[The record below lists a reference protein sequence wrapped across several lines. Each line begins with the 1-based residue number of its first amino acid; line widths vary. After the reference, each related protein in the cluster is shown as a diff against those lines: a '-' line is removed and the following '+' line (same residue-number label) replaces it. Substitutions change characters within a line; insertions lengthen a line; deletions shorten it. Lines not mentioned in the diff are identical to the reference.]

1 MKREFLG
8 SLAVH
13 FIIIIFIV
21 LLSSSSA
28 RVKGYPTV
36 YRVNLVSL
44 PKASAAT
51 VTEVKT
57 LKAKEKGVAFK
68 PVQKAPPK
76 EISPDKQVLE
86 DLKKEEAEKSNQDE
100 SKAGEGI
107 GSAVLEGKGLENS
120 YYVDLMLQ
128 KIKESWRN
136 PVRGGLLKATVYFK
150 ILRNG
155 EIINAEIEVPS
166 GVSIFDQS
174 AVRAVIS
181 ASPLPPLPSQFT
193 SEYLGVHLEFEY
205 TP

>member
-68 PVQKAPPK
+68 PVKKATQK

-86 DLKKEEAEKSNQDE
+86 DLKKEEAEKSSKEE

-136 PVRGGLLKATVYFK
+136 PVKGGLLKATVYFK

>member
-1 MKREFLG
+1 MKKEFLG
-8 SLAVH
+8 SLVIH
-13 FIIIIFIV
+13 FAIIIFVV
-21 LLSSSSA
+21 LLSSSTA

-36 YRVNLVSL
+36 YRVNLVSM
-44 PKASAAT
+44 PKSSAAT

-68 PVQKAPPK
+68 PVKKPSKK

-86 DLKKEEAEKSNQDE
+86 DLKKEEAEKSTSDE
-100 SKAGEGI
+100 SKPGEGI

-136 PVRGGLLKATVYFK
+136 PVKGGLLKATVYFK

-155 EIINAEIEVPS
+155 EIINAEIEVTS

-174 AVRAVIS
+174 AIRAVIS

>member
-13 FIIIIFIV
+13 FIIIIFVV
-21 LLSSSSA
+21 LLSSSTA

-36 YRVNLVSL
+36 YRVNLVSM
-44 PKASAAT
+44 PKALTAA

-57 LKAKEKGVAFK
+57 LKAQEKGVAFK
-68 PVQKAPPK
+68 PVKKAAKK
-76 EISPDKQVLE
+76 EISPDKQVSE
-86 DLKKEEAEKSNQDE
+86 DLKKEETEKSTKDE
-100 SKAGEGI
+100 SKPGEGI

-136 PVRGGLLKATVYFK
+136 PVKGGLLKATVYFK

-155 EIINAEIEVPS
+155 EIINAEVEVPS

-174 AVRAVIS
+174 ALRAVIS

>member
-13 FIIIIFIV
+13 FIIIIFVV
-21 LLSSSSA
+21 LLSSSTA

-36 YRVNLVSL
+36 YRVNLVSM
-44 PKASAAT
+44 PKASAAS
-51 VTEVKT
+51 VTDVKT
-57 LKAKEKGVAFK
+57 IKAKEKGVAFK
-68 PVQKAPPK
+68 PVQKAAKK

-86 DLKKEEAEKSNQDE
+86 DLKKEEAEKSTKDE
-100 SKAGEGI
+100 SKPGEGI
-107 GSAVLEGKGLENS
+107 GSAVLEGKGLENT

-136 PVRGGLLKATVYFK
+136 PVKGGLLKATVYFK
-150 ILRNG
+150 IQRDG
-155 EIINAEIEVPS
+155 KIIDAEVEAPS

-174 AVRAVIS
+174 ALRAVIS

>member
-13 FIIIIFIV
+13 FIIIIFVV
-21 LLSSSSA
+21 LISSSTA
-28 RVKGYPTV
+28 RVKGYPMV
-36 YRVNLVSL
+36 YRVNLVSM

-51 VTEVKT
+51 VTDVKT

-68 PVQKAPPK
+68 PVKKATQK

-86 DLKKEEAEKSNQDE
+86 DLKKEKTEDE
-100 SKAGEGI
+100 SKKESKSGEGI
-107 GSAVLEGKGLENS
+107 SSAVLEGKGLENS

-136 PVRGGLLKATVYFK
+136 PVKGGLLKATVYFK

>member
-13 FIIIIFIV
+13 FIIIIFVV
-21 LLSSSSA
+21 LLSSSTA

-36 YRVNLVSL
+36 YRVNLVSM
-44 PKASAAT
+44 PKALTAA

-57 LKAKEKGVAFK
+57 LKAQEKGVAFK
-68 PVQKAPPK
+68 PVKKAAKK
-76 EISPDKQVLE
+76 EVSPDKQVLE
-86 DLKKEEAEKSNQDE
+86 DLKKEQTEDDSKKE
-100 SKAGEGI
+100 SKPGEGI

-136 PVRGGLLKATVYFK
+136 PVKGGLLKATVYFK

-155 EIINAEIEVPS
+155 EIINAEVEVPS

-174 AVRAVIS
+174 ALRAVIS

-193 SEYLGVHLEFEY
+193 SEYLGVHLQFEY

>member
-1 MKREFLG
+1 MKKEFLG
-8 SLAVH
+8 SLVVH
-13 FIIIIFIV
+13 FVIIIFVV
-21 LLSSSSA
+21 LLSSTTA

-44 PKASAAT
+44 PKASSVTAA
-51 VTEVKT
+51 EVKT
-57 LKAKEKGVAFK
+57 IKAKDRGVAFK
-68 PVQKAPPK
+68 PIKKPAKK

-86 DLKKEEAEKSNQDE
+86 DLKKEKAEKPTADE
-100 SKAGEGI
+100 SKSREGI

-136 PVRGGLLKATVYFK
+136 PVKGGLLKATVYFK

-174 AVRAVIS
+174 AIRAVIS

>member
-36 YRVNLVSL
+36 YRVNLVGL

-68 PVQKAPPK
+68 PVKKATQK

-86 DLKKEEAEKSNQDE
+86 DLKKEEAEKSTKEE

-107 GSAVLEGKGLENS
+107 SSAVLEGKGLENS